1 MKYIIAILLVAILV
15 FTACEQARDF
25 IPEDPIIDDDDDDI
39 NDEVSEDE
47 LLPELVDE
55 DDDVEIGEMI

>member
-1 MKYIIAILLVAILV
+1 MKYIIAILLVSVLAI
-15 FTACEQARDF
+15 TACEQARDF
-25 IPEDPIIDDDDDDI
+25 IPEDPIIE
-39 NDEVSEDE
+39 NGDETEEEVHEED